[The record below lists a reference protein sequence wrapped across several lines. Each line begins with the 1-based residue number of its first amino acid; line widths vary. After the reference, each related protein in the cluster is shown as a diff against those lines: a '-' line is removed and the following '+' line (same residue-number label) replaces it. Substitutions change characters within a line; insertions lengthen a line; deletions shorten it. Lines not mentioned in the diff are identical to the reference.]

1 MTRADLL
8 ISDQEQTSLTKALA
22 SGDQPDPI
30 AACIAEKSQK
40 VAEIVGDAK
49 LSDGTVTEV
58 TRALVL
64 YQLYYLIGPVTANVK
79 DAYTEAS
86 KLLEQIKAGTYPPPR
101 PATKRKRRE
110 FTNQNQD
117 GI

>member
-1 MTRADLL
+1 MNRSDLL

-40 VAEIVGDAK
+40 VAEIVGDAAI
-49 LSDGTVTEV
+49 SQGTITEV

-64 YQLYYLIGPVTANVK
+64 YQLYCLIGPVQANVK
-79 DAYTEAS
+79 DAYIEAS

-101 PATKRKRRE
+101 PATKRRRRE
-110 FTNQNQD
+110 FTKHDQD